1 MITGAPTATMLL
13 MLSPAARAFVRPV
26 GPAALSGVRWSKVNS
41 ASHQARA
48 KSSAPTKMALESEED
63 KCMYAFGAALATQ
76 TDQFRKLLTVE
87 ERKIGL
93 MGFSDHWLESGM
105 QLDHSQYAE
114 KVNNIL
120 QARNEA
126 LEKSMAEKGV
136 GFLAEA
142 AKAEGAVQTAS
153 GMVVQTVVEGTGAS
167 PLPTDTVKVHYHG
180 TLIDGS
186 VFDSSVMRGSPIS
199 FPLNG
204 VIKGWTEGVQ
214 LMKVGGKSKLTIPP
228 ELAYGEKGTGPIPA
242 NATLVFEVELLE
254 IEGGAPTPQAAPS
267 TEAAAPS
274 KE

>member
-1 MITGAPTATMLL
+1 MITGAPTAMMLL
-13 MLSPAARAFVRPV
+13 ALSSTVRAFMRPLSPAALAGAR
-26 GPAALSGVRWSKVNS
+26 STS
-41 ASHQARA
+41 ASQQTRA
-48 KSSAPTKMALESEED
+48 KTSAVPPTRMALESEED

-76 TDQFRKLLTVE
+76 TDQFKKLLTVE

-93 MGFSDHWLESGM
+93 QGFSDHWLETGM

-120 QARNEA
+120 QARNDE
-126 LEKSMAEKGV
+126 LEKTMAEKGV

-142 AKAEGAVQTAS
+142 ATQEGAVQTAS
-153 GMVVQTVVEGTGAS
+153 GMVVQTIQQGTGAT

-228 ELAYGEKGTGPIPA
+228 ALAYGEKGTGPIPA

-254 IEGGAPTPQAAPS
+254 IEGGAPAP
-267 TEAAAPS
+267 A
-274 KE
+274 